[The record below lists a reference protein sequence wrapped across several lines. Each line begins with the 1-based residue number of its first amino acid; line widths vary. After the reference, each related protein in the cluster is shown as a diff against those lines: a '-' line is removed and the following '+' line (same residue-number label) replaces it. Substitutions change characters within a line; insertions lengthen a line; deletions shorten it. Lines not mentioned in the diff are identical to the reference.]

1 MLRKK
6 TADAVVVGAGVAGC
20 SAYYGLAKR
29 SADGG
34 KSSFKPLLLDAIPPM
49 SLTSARGTYQYRNW
63 WPDHGDEAMMR
74 LVSRS
79 IDMMDQ
85 VAQDI
90 DLNRNGYLFVTR
102 DTNRI
107 EAMKAQAK
115 RHAALGGGAFRE
127 HIDLSGYNPST
138 RVEDRLDGCDLIHG
152 QDNIAKVFP
161 SLHHANALAALHV
174 RRAGSL
180 NPQKLSQLQLKRA
193 KELCPGAG
201 FQRSKMVDIHTSG
214 GRITGI
220 SVALPNGDIESI
232 ETPVVV
238 LSPGP
243 MLKHTLAMLQEKNL
257 LQTSMTLNHEL
268 HARVIFDDPQQITT
282 PSSPLTFHA
291 DPIGRLP
298 FTPEEVRSSPD
309 DPLLKKEFPGGVH
322 VRPYIDGKAMAV
334 WTYDIDLIEPVF
346 PITKHL
352 DPRFGEICMRGL
364 TRLFPQVASYTSDPH
379 IMGTINVDG
388 GYYCKMIDNIPLIG
402 RSTNSVDGLYF
413 QAAMTGVGL
422 MSSAAAGELLAATVL
437 DDVRYGAAI
446 DPSKPYALYADA
458 LSPAR
463 FDDVSYVASLSSDRQ
478 TSGQV

>member
-127 HIDLSGYNPST
+127 HFDLSGYNPST

-152 QDNIAKVFP
+152 QDNIAKAFP

-180 NPQKLSQLQLKRA
+180 NPQKQSQLQLKRA

-201 FQRSKMVDIHTSG
+201 FRRSKMVDIHSSG

-257 LQTSMTLNHEL
+257 LETSLTLNHEL
-268 HARVIFDDPQQITT
+268 HARVIFDDPQQIAT

-298 FTPEEVRSSPD
+298 VRA
-309 DPLLKKEFPGGVH
+309 L
-322 VRPYIDGKAMAV
+322 
-334 WTYDIDLIEPVF
+334 
-346 PITKHL
+346 
-352 DPRFGEICMRGL
+352 
-364 TRLFPQVASYTSDPH
+364 
-379 IMGTINVDG
+379 
-388 GYYCKMIDNIPLIG
+388 
-402 RSTNSVDGLYF
+402 
-413 QAAMTGVGL
+413 
-422 MSSAAAGELLAATVL
+422 LLA
-437 DDVRYGAAI
+437 
-446 DPSKPYALYADA
+446 
-458 LSPAR
+458 
-463 FDDVSYVASLSSDRQ
+463 VAHLVYSLLQRR
-478 TSGQV
+478 